1 MLKLPREIIFIS
13 TSRYFIFLIS
23 PTKVL
28 ADCLPFSWQVGAQLP
43 VKCFTDTFKATC
55 STQEDCS
62 ALINGT
68 VPTPSGFCPY
78 IFTPKAWLVVTKLP
92 QITNPLTLQYCSR
105 EVVKRVSI
113 LPSVVSLLTLKVAAS
128 SEASWASSSVSV
140 AGSLFSSSS
149 TASSSS
155 PLPPASPTN
164 STRARDYL
172 LGRCRSRLHYPSHL
186 PHEPYWC

>member
-1 MLKLPREIIFIS
+1 MAGAALNYRSNALLILSKPPAVLKKIVLLSLMVLFQPR
-13 TSRYFIFLIS
+13 RVLHIFLQ
-23 PTKVL
+23 
-28 ADCLPFSWQVGAQLP
+28 AGLPQTPIQ
-43 VKCFTDTFKATC
+43 
-55 STQEDCS
+55 
-62 ALINGT
+62 
-68 VPTPSGFCPY
+68 TPS
-78 IFTPKAWLVVTKLP
+78 IIVL
-92 QITNPLTLQYCSR
+92 R

-164 STRARDYL
+164 STRAR
-172 LGRCRSRLHYPSHL
+172 RLSPRPLPVSSSLSWPSSS
-186 PHEPYWC
+186 